1 MALPW
6 LRILDLVL
14 TMLEFARKT
23 SRRSLTAGL
32 DDRGEDGPLAIVPRG
47 RSSGAGVA
55 RLSDTF
61 DREQLQRLKLEREQ
75 REAERRRAD
84 RLLKLEL
91 ARQAGDREIG
101 RLRMLAGTA
110 IVSLLATLV
119 IAGLGTVISTG
130 ARVALGVGWL
140 CLLAAIAT
148 SFSGQAAVA
157 AGLADAGER
166 HGDPQPPSAGAGGA
180 ATLWLVLTGLV
191 VMAVAVL
198 LR

>member
-1 MALPW
+1 MVLPW
-6 LRILDLVL
+6 LRILDLAL

-23 SRRSLTAGL
+23 NRRSLGAGL
-32 DDRGEDGPLAIVPRG
+32 DESDAGQMVIGPRSRGTG
-47 RSSGAGVA
+47 GAVA

-84 RLLKLEL
+84 RLLKVEL

-101 RLRMLAGTA
+101 RLRLLAGTA

-119 IAGLGTVISTG
+119 VAGIGNVISIG
-130 ARVALGVGWL
+130 ARVALGIGWL
-140 CLLAAIAT
+140 CLLAAIAA
-148 SFSGQAAVA
+148 SFNGQSAVA
-157 AGLADAGER
+157 AGLVEFGDRQGE
-166 HGDPQPPSAGAGGA
+166 PQPPSAGAAGA
-180 ATLWLVLTGLV
+180 ATLWLVLAGLV

-198 LR
+198 VR